1 MSMKK
6 AIAIPNAPAPIGPYS
21 PAVVKG
27 NMLFVSGQIPLN
39 PANGDIEREDIKKAT
54 KQVMENVKALVEE
67 AGFAMSDVM
76 KCTIFLT
83 SMADFTDVNEVYGT
97 FFTSEP
103 PARETVAVKELP
115 REVRV
120 EISCIAMK

>member
-1 MSMKK
+1 MKK